1 MGRWAGSNLT
11 SLISPY
17 HPSLFMTP
25 GTIAAIAYAILA
37 IGGGIMGYAQVKS
50 KMSLI
55 SGIISGSLLLVGGI
69 AQQQGMSWGL
79 PLSVAVTAALI
90 VVFAV
95 RWFKTRKIMPAGLMI
110 GAGVAALAGMLLQ
123 IT

>member
-1 MGRWAGSNLT
+1 MT
-11 SLISPY
+11 S
-17 HPSLFMTP
+17 
-25 GTIAAIAYAILA
+25 GTLAAIAYAILA

-55 SGIISGSLLLVGGI
+55 SGTISGALLLIGGI
-69 AQQQGMSWGL
+69 AQRQDISWGL

-95 RWFKTRKIMPAGLMI
+95 RWFKTRKVMPAGLMI

>member
-1 MGRWAGSNLT
+1 
-11 SLISPY
+11 
-17 HPSLFMTP
+17 MTP
-25 GTIAAIAYAILA
+25 GTLAAIAYAILA

-55 SGIISGSLLLVGGI
+55 SGIISGSLLLAGGI
-69 AQQQGMSWGL
+69 AQLQGIRWGL
-79 PLSVAVTAALI
+79 PLSIAVTAALI

-95 RWFKTRKIMPAGLMI
+95 RWFKTRKLMPAGLMI
-110 GAGVAALAGMLLQ
+110 GAGVAALAGMILQ

>member
-1 MGRWAGSNLT
+1 
-11 SLISPY
+11 
-17 HPSLFMTP
+17 MTP

-55 SGIISGSLLLVGGI
+55 SGIVSGSLLLAGGI

-79 PLSVAVTAALI
+79 PLSIAVTAALI
-90 VVFAV
+90 AVFAV

>member
-1 MGRWAGSNLT
+1 MT
-11 SLISPY
+11 S
-17 HPSLFMTP
+17 

-37 IGGGIMGYAQVKS
+37 IGGGIMGYAQVQS

-55 SGIISGSLLLVGGI
+55 SGIISGSLLLIGGI
-69 AQQQGMSWGL
+69 AQQQGMTWGL

-110 GAGVAALAGMLLQ
+110 GAGVVALAGMLLQ